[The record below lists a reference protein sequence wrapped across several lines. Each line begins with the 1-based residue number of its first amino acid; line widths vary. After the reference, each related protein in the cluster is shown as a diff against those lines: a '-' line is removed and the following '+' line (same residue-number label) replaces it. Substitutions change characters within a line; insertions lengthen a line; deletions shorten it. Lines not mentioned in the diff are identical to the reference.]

1 MLLPSKRGPKIF
13 DPSNLTEMMLA
24 PRIMRGVAGLPAR
37 EVDDDLHAQHL
48 VLHAAVLVG
57 PEVGHLRVL
66 PL

>member
-13 DPSNLTEMMLA
+13 DPSNLIETMLA
-24 PRIMRGVAGLPAR
+24 PMMMRGVAGSPAQ
-37 EVDDDLHAQHL
+37 EVDDNLHAQHL

-57 PEVGHLRVL
+57 PVVGHLRVL